1 MALAITGTALVLLV
15 AGFVAGFL
23 VPATKLWYLLRDI
36 HAKLNARKNIGLEE
50 LRAIFAADVSLA
62 HLWSEY
68 AETLHLQKEFRD
80 GQEVVVQV
88 RSTIPSELYFN
99 SQYVV
104 DSRVRS
110 EFFRHLPG
118 IFTGVGIIGTFFG
131 LIRGLASFRVDMEVK
146 GLPAGA
152 NAQTAITGLLREVGS
167 AFLVSAAA
175 ITAAMIVTFIEKA
188 LLAGLYKRTEQIAQ
202 DIDARFDAGAG
213 EEYLARLVQASEDSA
228 SQSKILKDAL
238 VTELGAVL
246 REISTSQ
253 IVATRDQH
261 HTLAG
266 AISGSIT
273 ESFSKPLA
281 EIAGTVRAASGDQS
295 AAASRIIQDVLA
307 SFSERL
313 NELFGGQI
321 TGLSDL
327 NRDTASGV
335 KEVVGTLQ
343 TLVAN
348 IERANEQSSTMM
360 AARMAEALE
369 AMERRQSS
377 MNDQTA
383 AFVAQLRELVAA
395 SHSDTTKKM
404 QDALSVLGQEMS
416 GMIAALRSANEQNL
430 AGNQEREES
439 LRSHTTA
446 AVSSMTGSVDGAVRD
461 MSAAA
466 SRMQDAVTA
475 IAQVTGTSLDKLTYG
490 ADTLNKAAV
499 NFATAGD
506 RVSSALAQATQIS
519 GRLSELAGAMTSS
532 ASSLQD
538 VVGEYRNHRDA
549 VSSVVSELRAV
560 VEAAKREASITEN
573 VLGRIESSSAKLAD
587 AQQKADQYLAGV
599 SSVLAESHERFASAM
614 TKSLDRANMEFHTK
628 LSSAVALLS
637 NSIQELEA
645 TLGPK

>member
-1 MALAITGTALVLLV
+1 MPIALAVTGSALVLLV
-15 AGFVAGFL
+15 VGFL
-23 VPATKLWYLLRDI
+23 VWFLRPATRLWYLLRDI
-36 HAKLNARKNIGLEE
+36 HEKLSARKNMGLDE
-50 LRAIFAADVSLA
+50 LKAIFAADVGLA

-68 AETLHLQKEFRD
+68 AETLHLQKEDRD
-80 GQEVVVQV
+80 GLEVVVQV

-118 IFTGVGIIGTFFG
+118 IFTGVGIIGTFSG
-131 LIRGLASFRVDMEVK
+131 LIGGLAAFQGAFKVSGELGDANGAVRILLGEV
-146 GLPAGA
+146 
-152 NAQTAITGLLREVGS
+152 RS
-167 AFLVSAAA
+167 AFYVSAAA
-175 ITAAMIVTFIEKA
+175 ITAAMVVTFVEKL

-213 EEYLARLVQASEDSA
+213 EEYLARLVEASEDSA

-246 REISTSQ
+246 REISASQ
-253 IVATRDQH
+253 IVATREQH

-266 AISGSIT
+266 AISGSISD
-273 ESFSKPLA
+273 SFSKPLA
-281 EIAGTVRAASGDQS
+281 DIAGTVKAASGDQS
-295 AAASRIIQDVLA
+295 AAASRMLQDVLS
-307 SFSERL
+307 SFSERM

-335 KEVVGTLQ
+335 REVVGTLHS
-343 TLVAN
+343 LVAN

-377 MNDQTA
+377 MNEQTS
-383 AFVAQLRELVAA
+383 AFVAQLREIVAA
-395 SHSDTTKKM
+395 SHSDTTKRM
-404 QDALSVLGQEMS
+404 QEALSVLGEEMS

-430 AGNQEREES
+430 AGNQQREES
-439 LRSHTTA
+439 LRSHTAA

-466 SRMQDAVTA
+466 SRMQDAVAA
-475 IAQVTGTSLDKLTYG
+475 IAQVTGSSLDKLTYG

-499 NFATAGD
+499 NFASAGD
-506 RVSSALAQATQIS
+506 RVTSVLAQATQIA
-519 GRLSELAGAMTSS
+519 GKLSELGGAMTSG

-549 VSSVVSELRAV
+549 ITSVVNELRVV

-573 VLGRIESSSAKLAD
+573 ILSRIEAASAKLSD
-587 AQQKADQYLAGV
+587 AQQKADGYLAGV
-599 SSVLAESHERFASAM
+599 SGVLAESHERFATAM
-614 TKSLDRANMEFHTK
+614 TKSLDRANTDFHTK

-637 NSIQELEA
+637 NSIQEFEA
-645 TLGPK
+645 SLGER